1 MIEEEKDDQDPGKIN
16 VTIQHESSDDEEM
29 KTINADENQE
39 ETTNTVEPKLDADLH
54 EFSFEGRK
62 FFVRLNQFVSK
73 N

>member
-1 MIEEEKDDQDPGKIN
+1 M
-16 VTIQHESSDDEEM
+16 TIQHESSDDEEM

-39 ETTNTVEPKLDADLH
+39 ETTNTVEPKLDSDLH

-62 FFVRLNQFVSK
+62 FFVRLNQFVSQ